1 MSRIA
6 LLLAL
11 LACLLPLQGVGAEA
25 PADERST
32 LYREYRALFDAGNYT
47 QALPLAVRVVELTA
61 NQFGAE
67 EPELANPLTN
77 LATTLYRMEQYGDAL
92 DTYRRALNVLELTGN
107 STDARLIAPLHGLG
121 ASLRGLGRHEDAIVP
136 LKRAVD
142 IIRNR
147 DGLHAPAQ
155 LPMLR
160 LLISSYE
167 QTRRNEDAT
176 REHMY
181 AFNVAEQ
188 AWGGDD
194 PRMIPVIAELAQ
206 WHEKTGRYTAA
217 RLLHIRTV
225 QIADRE
231 RPMSVKA
238 VDGLRGIART
248 YRLAFTNGESQDDA
262 MDATSAIPP
271 SLGQSGLVMMSGAPS
286 ADGERALR
294 SALQRLD
301 LAAAGGGTGASPGT
315 NTNAQRGAVLL
326 DLGDWYRIAG
336 VGNRAMASWRDA
348 WQALHTAGDTSAMEQ
363 PSPIIYRA
371 PQIAVSE
378 RQQDPDEFSMQEVEL
393 RVSIAADGDVRDVT
407 VANPAAE
414 RESAERAVAAAVRR
428 GTWRPAFAA
437 GVPVAATS
445 FTFREQVYV
454 RLPDIEVEDEG

>member
-6 LLLAL
+6 PLLAL
-11 LACLLPLQGVGAEA
+11 LACLLPLQGGGAEA

-32 LYREYRALFDAGNYT
+32 IYRQYRELFDAGNYT
-47 QALPLAVRVVELTA
+47 QALPLAVRVAELTA
-61 NQFGAE
+61 NQFGTEA
-67 EPELANPLTN
+67 PELANPLTN
-77 LATTLYRMEQYGDAL
+77 LATTLYRMEQYGEAL
-92 DTYRRALNVLELTGN
+92 DTYRQALNVLELTGN
-107 STDARLIAPLHGLG
+107 STDPRLIAPLHGLG
-121 ASLRGLGRHEDAIVP
+121 ASLRGLQRHEDAIVP

-160 LLISSYE
+160 LLIASYE

-181 AFNVAEQ
+181 AFSVAEQ
-188 AWGGDD
+188 AWGGED

-206 WHEKTGRYTAA
+206 WYEKTGRFTAA
-217 RLLHIRTV
+217 RLLYIRNV

-238 VDGLRGIART
+238 VDSLRGIART
-248 YRLAFTNGESQDDA
+248 YRLAFTHGESQDDV
-262 MDATSAIPP
+262 MDAASTIPP
-271 SLGQSGLVMMSGAPS
+271 SLGQSGLGMMSNAPS

-294 SALQRLD
+294 NALQRLD
-301 LAAAGGGTGASPGT
+301 LAIAGTGPGGAPE
-315 NTNAQRGAVLL
+315 TNAQRGMVLL

-336 VGNRAMASWRDA
+336 VGNRAMNSWRDA
-348 WQALHTAGDTSAMEQ
+348 WQALHAAGDTTAMEQ

-378 RQQDPDEFSMQEVEL
+378 RPQDPDEFSVQEVQL

-414 RESAERAVAAAVRR
+414 RETAERAVAAAVRR

-445 FTFREQVYV
+445 FTFREEVYV